1 MTFWKKNM
9 SIEDMNKIVEN
20 TASSHLGIEFL
31 EIGDKSL
38 IARMP
43 VDHRTRQQY
52 GIVHGG
58 ANMVL
63 AEAVGSM
70 ASLNASD
77 IGFRCVGLEINA
89 NHLLGVRKGW
99 VTATASPLY
108 IGISTH
114 VWSIEIKNEAGRLT
128 CMSRFTTGIFKHRIK
143 PPSNDAL

>member
-9 SIEDMNKIVEN
+9 SIEDMNKLTQD

-31 EIGDKSL
+31 ELSDKTL
-38 IARMP
+38 TARMP
-43 VDHRTRQQY
+43 VDNRTQQIH

-58 ANMVL
+58 SNMML
-63 AEAVGSM
+63 AETIGSM

-99 VTATASPLY
+99 VIGTASPLY
-108 IGISTH
+108 IGMSTH
-114 VWSIEIKNEAGRLT
+114 VWSIEIKNAAGRLT
-128 CMSRFTTGIFKHRIK
+128 CISRFTTAIFKHRVK
-143 PPSNDAL
+143 LLH